1 MYILNIKNAVTEMV
15 VKDLTEF
22 IFENCYKRIGL
33 LKR

>member
-15 VKDLTEF
+15 VKDLREF